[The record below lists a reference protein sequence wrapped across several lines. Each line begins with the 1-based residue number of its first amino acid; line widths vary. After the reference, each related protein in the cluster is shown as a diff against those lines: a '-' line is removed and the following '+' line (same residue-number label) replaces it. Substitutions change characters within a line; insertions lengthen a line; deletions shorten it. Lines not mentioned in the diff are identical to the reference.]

1 MSIDTVNRDLPLIAT
16 EVVNRAPAPA
26 QARPAPLPATLG
38 GAVARWWRSYRS
50 EASVMNARDDMLK
63 DMGLSRAEIEH
74 WISGRPYL

>member
-1 MSIDTVNRDLPLIAT
+1 MNRDLPLIVT
-16 EVVNRAPAPA
+16 EVVNITPA
-26 QARPAPLPATLG
+26 QERPARMLAMLG
-38 GAVARWWRSYRS
+38 GAVARWWRRYRR

>member
-1 MSIDTVNRDLPLIAT
+1 MNSDTVNRDLPLIVT
-16 EVVNRAPAPA
+16 EVVNITPA
-26 QARPAPLPATLG
+26 QERPARMLAMLG
-38 GAVARWWRSYRS
+38 GAVARWWRRYRR